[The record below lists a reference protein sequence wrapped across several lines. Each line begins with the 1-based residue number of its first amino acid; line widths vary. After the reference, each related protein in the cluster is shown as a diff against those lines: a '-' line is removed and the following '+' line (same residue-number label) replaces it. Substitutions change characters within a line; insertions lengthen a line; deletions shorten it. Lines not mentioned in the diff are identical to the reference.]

1 MVAQCTDKNKFWAC
15 KEVPIQ
21 IPKQPVRVV
30 VRVTKEICHDVTEQK
45 CVDVPHQ
52 ICKNVPGPIGCD
64 YKYYKKTGDYY
75 KRR

>member
-45 CVDVPHQ
+45 CVDVPYQ
-52 ICKNVPGPIGCD
+52 NCIDVPVQQYTSTLVCD
-64 YKYYKKTGDYY
+64 YFLSQ
-75 KRR
+75 